1 LTGSPLLVKEDS
13 EYQVYDALIESW
25 LDREKRKHK
34 DISEENL
41 LDASI
46 ILATVLQMKGLREI
60 SEENL
65 NKLIAEISKV
75 KTVREIEL
83 KGRSLLNRNSEG
95 DYRFSHYSIQEFL
108 VAKLLL
114 SDKPVFTPKESIH
127 LTDFIFRMIVQSKKQ
142 PKFLNLLD
150 FNGLNLVNTNMIGM
164 KFLYIPPGEFMMGS
178 PKEEAGR
185 YDNEILHKVVLT
197 KPFFMQNI
205 PVTQG
210 QWRAIMGSN
219 PSHFNN
225 GGDDC
230 PVEQVSWD
238 DAQEFIRKLNQKE
251 GADNYR
257 LPTEAEWEYACR
269 AGSTTAYCFGDDESR
284 LKEYAWY
291 DKNSD
296 SKTHP
301 VGLLK
306 PNAWGL
312 YDMHGNV
319 WEWCQDWYG
328 DYPSDAATDP
338 IGATVGSYRVLR
350 GGGWYGLA
358 RDCRSA
364 YRYYGPPDYRYILI
378 GFRLCFSPKVR
389 SPA

>member
-1 LTGSPLLVKEDS
+1 
-13 EYQVYDALIESW
+13 
-25 LDREKRKHK
+25 
-34 DISEENL
+34 
-41 LDASI
+41 
-46 ILATVLQMKGLREI
+46 
-60 SEENL
+60 
-65 NKLIAEISKV
+65 
-75 KTVREIEL
+75 
-83 KGRSLLNRNSEG
+83 
-95 DYRFSHYSIQEFL
+95 
-108 VAKLLL
+108 
-114 SDKPVFTPKESIH
+114 
-127 LTDFIFRMIVQSKKQ
+127 
-142 PKFLNLLD
+142 
-150 FNGLNLVNTNMIGM
+150 
-164 KFLYIPPGEFMMGS
+164 
-178 PKEEAGR
+178 
-185 YDNEILHKVVLT
+185 
-197 KPFFMQNI
+197 
-205 PVTQG
+205 
-210 QWRAIMGSN
+210 MGSN

-350 GGGWYGLA
+350 GGSWSYFA
-358 RDCRSA
+358 RYCRAA
-364 YRYYGPPDYRYILI
+364 YRDAYSPGGRRNYY
-378 GFRLCFSPKVR
+378 GFRLVR
-389 SPA
+389 P